1 MQHITE
7 NVNLFDDNGDV
18 VLGGWSRERLF
29 EYNKKDFPAPNK
41 LDEKDSYFI
50 SNGEMGFYLGVETLG
65 AELAIRIVLHDYKT
79 GEIVRDSITRKLV
92 LDLTPL
98 PQSEGMGEFSYTDK
112 KIALTLTNTVE
123 GRYIKCDFIDFNN
136 YKNLFVKVVLKN
148 CTGDSMNVI
157 APFDENHKC
166 FYYKRFVPAFTASG
180 VVRFG
185 GTDYNLTD
193 DNSYVY
199 LNWSRYALFKHQK
212 YQSLNAVFPIGGHK
226 FAINLASKVGNN
238 KKGSENC
245 YFLDEKL
252 YKAGRLKVSGDER
265 RPDSEWRFESLDGGI
280 DLVFT
285 PDRDE
290 HGIQTCK
297 CDKLVFVFGTLN
309 GRLDNS
315 EVKLR
320 IRNKKAQM
328 MFVNI

>member
-1 MQHITE
+1 MQHIAE

-18 VLGGWSRERLF
+18 VIGGWSRERLF
-29 EYNKKDFPAPNK
+29 EYNKIDYPAPSK
-41 LDEKDSYFI
+41 LTEKDSYYI

-65 AELAIRIVLHDYKT
+65 SELAIRITLIDYKS
-79 GEIVRDSITRKLV
+79 GEIIRDSITKKIV

-112 KIALTLTNTVE
+112 KIALTLTNTVD

-136 YKNLFVKVVLKN
+136 YKNLFVKVFIKKAE
-148 CTGDSMNVI
+148 GDSMNVI
-157 APFDENHKC
+157 SPFDENHKC

-199 LNWSRYALFKHQK
+199 LNWSRYALFRHQK
-212 YQSLNAVFPIGGHK
+212 YQSLNAVFPMSGHR
-226 FAINLASKVGNN
+226 FALNLAAKVGNN

-252 YKAGRLKVSGDER
+252 YKVGRLKVSGDDR
-265 RPDSEWRFESLDGGI
+265 KTASEWKFETLDNKVSLT
-280 DLVFT
+280 FT

-290 HGIQTCK
+290 HGLQTCK
-297 CDKLVFVFGTLN
+297 CDKVTFVFGTLN
-309 GRLDNS
+309 GVLENN

-320 IRNKKAQM
+320 VRNKKAHM
-328 MFVNI
+328 VFMNI